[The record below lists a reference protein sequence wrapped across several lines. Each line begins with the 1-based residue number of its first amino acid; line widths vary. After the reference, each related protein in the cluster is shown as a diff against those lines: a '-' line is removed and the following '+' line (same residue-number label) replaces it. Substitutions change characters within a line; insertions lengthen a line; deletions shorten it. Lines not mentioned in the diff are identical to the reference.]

1 MTQSL
6 SLKALFSDLPQISVV
21 EHHATIGSTNDRAR
35 ELAGLGTP
43 EIAVIVADEQTA
55 GRGRQNRSWYTPAG
69 TALAFSLLTR
79 PAIAPQRAMRLTM
92 LAGLAAVEG
101 IEWVTDLRLDLKW
114 PNDVVTMNNKQ
125 LTMIN
130 AQEAINNQRP
140 TTKKIGGILTEC
152 AFQGDAI
159 DYAVIGL
166 GLNVNV
172 DFSQQFELRAIA
184 TSLSQLAGRE
194 IDRWAVLKAVVAAW
208 IDRSAWLGDAHADR
222 LREAWA
228 ARLINLRKTIR
239 VNLHDQIV
247 EGYAEGV
254 DDDGALLLRMADGRV
269 QRLLSGDVTLHD
281 LNR

>member
-35 ELAGLGTP
+35 ELARLGTP

-79 PAIAPQRAMRLTM
+79 PAITPQRAMRLTM

-101 IEWVTDLRLDLKW
+101 IEWATDLRLDLKW

-254 DDDGALLLRMADGRV
+254 DHDGALVLRTADGRV

>member
-1 MTQSL
+1 MDKTL
-6 SLKALFSDLPQISVV
+6 ALNALLSDLPPISVV
-21 EHHATIGSTNDRAR
+21 EHHTTIGSTNDRAR
-35 ELAGLGTP
+35 ELARLDTP
-43 EIAVIVADEQTA
+43 EIAVIVTDEQTA
-55 GRGRQNRSWYTPAG
+55 GRGRQNRSWYTPPG

-79 PAIAPQRAMRLTM
+79 PAIAPHQAMRLTM

-101 IEWVTDLRLDLKW
+101 IEWATDLRLDLKW
-114 PNDVVTMNNKQ
+114 PNDVVTMTNPVSLTLPGLREQ
-125 LTMIN
+125 LRM
-130 AQEAINNQRP
+130 
-140 TTKKIGGILTEC
+140 KKVGGILTEC

-159 DYAVIGL
+159 DYAVIGI

-172 DFSQQFELRAIA
+172 DFSQQLELREIA

-194 IDRWAVLKAVVAAW
+194 IDRGAVLKAVVAAW
-208 IDRSAWLGDAHADR
+208 IDRYAWLGDDHADR

-228 ARLINLRKTIR
+228 ARLINLRRNIR
-239 VNLHDQIV
+239 VNLNDQIV

-254 DDDGALLLRMADGRV
+254 DADGALLLRTTDGRV